1 VAAEQVHLAQA
12 RYNEALA
19 KELIEKYGDW
29 AITVAF
35 YAAVHY
41 VEAKF
46 ATRRMHTGYDEGHG
60 VRANR
65 LRDVSSLECFQA
77 YKNLRTASNHVR
89 YLELWEERGERLAHE
104 YYSEENV
111 RQFVEQDLV
120 IVKQELDYQ

>member
-19 KELIEKYGDW
+19 RELIEEYGDW

-46 ATRRMHTGYDEGHG
+46 ATRQMHTRSDEGHR
-60 VRANR
+60 VRTKR
-65 LRDVSSLECFQA
+65 LGIISTLECFLA

-104 YYSEENV
+104 YYSEENIS
-111 RQFVEQDLV
+111 F
-120 IVKQELDYQ
+120 